1 MHKLLDKAS
10 DDNMSNDGVT
20 PVTVEPLQ
28 LQHNR
33 AAHETNSSINEEREI
48 KSVEELKHETKFQKR
63 NLSLKFEDVD
73 MEVSSDADLTTI
85 SDELPVSEM
94 ALAKS
99 DASIGSIVKNTS
111 ECLIIVLNKPNFHL
125 LMENVNNFM
134 TFSGTF
140 FLTASGLF
148 DFDLTFVAE
157 TILFIIL
164 ALVVTFVFLN
174 PISKQLDDRADFINF
189 NLRKSTILL
198 TFGYEKLSE
207 CVGLLTSEVTEM
219 NRQIKLTKS
228 YTNSNFEEEVL
239 LVQKKNSLLL
249 SKLKGDLSIKSA
261 YLFSNVTGELITL
274 TNSFFTK
281 KFQS

>member
-1 MHKLLDKAS
+1 
-10 DDNMSNDGVT
+10 
-20 PVTVEPLQ
+20 
-28 LQHNR
+28 
-33 AAHETNSSINEEREI
+33 
-48 KSVEELKHETKFQKR
+48 
-63 NLSLKFEDVD
+63 
-73 MEVSSDADLTTI
+73 
-85 SDELPVSEM
+85 
-94 ALAKS
+94 
-99 DASIGSIVKNTS
+99 
-111 ECLIIVLNKPNFHL
+111 
-125 LMENVNNFM
+125 MENANNFM

-164 ALVVTFVFLN
+164 ALVVTFIFLN

-207 CVGLLTSEVTEM
+207 CVGLLTSEVNEM

-228 YTNSNFEEEVL
+228 YTNSNFEEEIL
-239 LVQKKNSLLL
+239 FVQKKNSLLL

-261 YLFSNVTGELITL
+261 YLFSNVTSELITL

>member
-1 MHKLLDKAS
+1 M
-10 DDNMSNDGVT
+10 
-20 PVTVEPLQ
+20 
-28 LQHNR
+28 
-33 AAHETNSSINEEREI
+33 
-48 KSVEELKHETKFQKR
+48 
-63 NLSLKFEDVD
+63 
-73 MEVSSDADLTTI
+73 
-85 SDELPVSEM
+85 
-94 ALAKS
+94 LA
-99 DASIGSIVKNTS
+99 
-111 ECLIIVLNKPNFHL
+111 LNKPNFHL

-239 LVQKKNSLLL
+239 IVQKKNSLLL

-261 YLFSNVTGELITL
+261 YLFSNVTGELISL

>member
-1 MHKLLDKAS
+1 
-10 DDNMSNDGVT
+10 
-20 PVTVEPLQ
+20 
-28 LQHNR
+28 
-33 AAHETNSSINEEREI
+33 
-48 KSVEELKHETKFQKR
+48 
-63 NLSLKFEDVD
+63 
-73 MEVSSDADLTTI
+73 
-85 SDELPVSEM
+85 
-94 ALAKS
+94 
-99 DASIGSIVKNTS
+99 
-111 ECLIIVLNKPNFHL
+111 
-125 LMENVNNFM
+125 MENVNNVM
-134 TFSGTF
+134 IFSETF
-140 FLTASGLF
+140 FLAASGLF

-157 TILFIIL
+157 TVLFIIL

-239 LVQKKNSLLL
+239 SVQKKNSLLL

-261 YLFSNVTGELITL
+261 YLFSNVTTELITL

>member
-1 MHKLLDKAS
+1 
-10 DDNMSNDGVT
+10 
-20 PVTVEPLQ
+20 
-28 LQHNR
+28 
-33 AAHETNSSINEEREI
+33 
-48 KSVEELKHETKFQKR
+48 
-63 NLSLKFEDVD
+63 
-73 MEVSSDADLTTI
+73 
-85 SDELPVSEM
+85 
-94 ALAKS
+94 
-99 DASIGSIVKNTS
+99 
-111 ECLIIVLNKPNFHL
+111 
-125 LMENVNNFM
+125 MENVNNFM

-239 LVQKKNSLLL
+239 SVQKKNSLLL

-261 YLFSNVTGELITL
+261 YLFSNVTSELIIL

>member
-1 MHKLLDKAS
+1 
-10 DDNMSNDGVT
+10 
-20 PVTVEPLQ
+20 
-28 LQHNR
+28 
-33 AAHETNSSINEEREI
+33 
-48 KSVEELKHETKFQKR
+48 
-63 NLSLKFEDVD
+63 
-73 MEVSSDADLTTI
+73 
-85 SDELPVSEM
+85 
-94 ALAKS
+94 
-99 DASIGSIVKNTS
+99 
-111 ECLIIVLNKPNFHL
+111 
-125 LMENVNNFM
+125 M

-228 YTNSNFEEEVL
+228 YTNSHFEEEVL
-239 LVQKKNSLLL
+239 VVQKKNSLLL

-261 YLFSNVTGELITL
+261 YLFSNVTSELITL
-274 TNSFFTK
+274 TNNFFTK

>member
-1 MHKLLDKAS
+1 
-10 DDNMSNDGVT
+10 
-20 PVTVEPLQ
+20 
-28 LQHNR
+28 
-33 AAHETNSSINEEREI
+33 
-48 KSVEELKHETKFQKR
+48 
-63 NLSLKFEDVD
+63 
-73 MEVSSDADLTTI
+73 
-85 SDELPVSEM
+85 
-94 ALAKS
+94 
-99 DASIGSIVKNTS
+99 
-111 ECLIIVLNKPNFHL
+111 
-125 LMENVNNFM
+125 M

-261 YLFSNVTGELITL
+261 YLFSNVTSELITL

>member
-1 MHKLLDKAS
+1 
-10 DDNMSNDGVT
+10 
-20 PVTVEPLQ
+20 
-28 LQHNR
+28 
-33 AAHETNSSINEEREI
+33 
-48 KSVEELKHETKFQKR
+48 
-63 NLSLKFEDVD
+63 
-73 MEVSSDADLTTI
+73 
-85 SDELPVSEM
+85 
-94 ALAKS
+94 
-99 DASIGSIVKNTS
+99 
-111 ECLIIVLNKPNFHL
+111 
-125 LMENVNNFM
+125 MENVNNFM

-174 PISKQLDDRADFINF
+174 PISKQLDERADFINF

-261 YLFSNVTGELITL
+261 YLFSNVTSELITL